1 MNERN
6 DRERT
11 RRSEWSG
18 GPAEEGL
25 RGASE
30 EGERPIRRD
39 ERWPEERFRQLRQQA
54 DPEIDEVVARYLKE
68 QPDGN
73 GPLDLVKAVI
83 AELGRAKLEAR
94 APSGEPPASEI
105 FEALDFA
112 KELPGWG
119 DDTELLDRG
128 QAVFADYGLYQSAA
142 LFCKC
147 LPMAYVEVSSAKVL
161 AGVSNL
167 ATHSLTRRV
176 AETGQM
182 LVDVMGLKAAGSL
195 RPGGPGHT
203 TAIGLRILHAFV
215 RALVE
220 ERFGDQWD
228 TAEFGPPVNQELL
241 LATIFDFSV
250 VTWEAL
256 ESMGVVLTEEQRAAH
271 LYTWSVFGHLMGV
284 EACRAG
290 PLTLDDV
297 VPVSERLGRL
307 YESSPEG
314 RMLMARLLE
323 EMEEFMH
330 LGWRKLPRSLVH
342 WVFRDAAYGADRVP
356 ELLGVPPAAWWC
368 TALFTLARAAHRRP
382 WLGRRADAV
391 VRWLVRRVGRD
402 IVVALIDRHSDGQ
415 AAFRIPDELA
425 RAWRIKQTKT
435 AVKTREIRR
444 GVRQNIRQKVR
455 APARKGLRT

>member
-1 MNERN
+1 MNVH
-6 DRERT
+6 
-11 RRSEWSG
+11 
-18 GPAEEGL
+18 
-25 RGASE
+25 
-30 EGERPIRRD
+30 D

-54 DPEIDEVVARYLKE
+54 DPDIDKVVAEYLE
-68 QPDGN
+68 AQPDGK
-73 GPLDLVKAVI
+73 GVLDLVKAVI
-83 AELGRAKLEAR
+83 EELGKAKLEAR

-112 KELPGWG
+112 KELPDWG
-119 DDTELLDRG
+119 DDRELLAKG
-128 QAVFADYGLYQSAA
+128 QSVFADYGLYQSAA

-182 LVDVMGLKAAGSL
+182 LVDVMGLRATDSL
-195 RPGGPGHT
+195 RPGRPGNT
-203 TAIGLRILHAFV
+203 TALGLRVLHSFV
-215 RALVE
+215 RALVN
-220 ERFGDQWD
+220 ERFGDHWD
-228 TAEFGPPVNQELL
+228 TERFGPPVNQELL

-256 ESMGVVLTEEQRAAH
+256 ETMGVVLTDEQRAAH

-284 EACRAG
+284 DVCRDG

-297 VPVSERLGRL
+297 EPVSRRLGRL
-307 YESSPEG
+307 YESSEEG
-314 RMLMARLLE
+314 RLLMARLLA
-323 EMEEFMH
+323 EMEGFMH

-342 WVFRDAAYGADRVP
+342 WVFRDAKYGADRVP
-356 ELLGVPPAAWWC
+356 ELLGVPKAAWWF
-368 TALFTLARAAHRRP
+368 TALFAAARAAHGRN
-382 WLGRRADAV
+382 WLAAPVDGV
-391 VRWLVRRVGRD
+391 VRWLVRRAGRH
-402 IVVALIDRHSDGQ
+402 IVVALIDRHSDRQ

-425 RAWRIKQTKT
+425 RAWRIKQSAP

-444 GVRQNIRQKVR
+444 TVRETLR
-455 APARKGLRT
+455 APTQGRKGLRT

>member
-1 MNERN
+1 MN
-6 DRERT
+6 DH
-11 RRSEWSG
+11 
-18 GPAEEGL
+18 
-25 RGASE
+25 
-30 EGERPIRRD
+30 

-54 DPEIDEVVARYLKE
+54 DADIDKVVAAYLDD
-68 QPDGN
+68 QPAGS
-73 GPLDLVKAVI
+73 GPLELVKAVI
-83 AELGRAKLEAR
+83 QELAAAKREAR

-105 FEALDFA
+105 FAAIDFA
-112 KELPGWG
+112 ADLPEWG
-119 DDTELLDRG
+119 DDRELLAKG

-161 AGVSNL
+161 ASVSRL

-182 LVDVMGLKAAGSL
+182 LVDVMGLKATNSL
-195 RPGGPGHT
+195 EPGRPGHT
-203 TAIGLRILHAFV
+203 TAIGLRILHSFV
-215 RALVE
+215 RALVN
-220 ERFGDQWD
+220 ERFADHWD
-228 TAEFGPPVNQELL
+228 TARFGPPVNQELL

-256 ESMGVVLTEEQRAAH
+256 ESMGVTLSEEQRAAH

-284 EACRAG
+284 EACRDR

-297 VPVSERLGRL
+297 EPVSERMGRL
-307 YESSPEG
+307 YESSDEG
-314 RMLMARLLE
+314 RRLMARLLE

-356 ELLGVPPAAWWC
+356 ELLGVPKPAWWF
-368 TALFTLARAAHRRP
+368 TALFAAGRGAHRYAALAGP
-382 WLGRRADAV
+382 VDGV
-391 VRWLVRRVGRD
+391 VRWLVRRLGRQ

-415 AAFRIPDELA
+415 AAFRIPEELA
-425 RAWRIKQTKT
+425 GAWRIKQSRT
-435 AVKTREIRR
+435 AVKTRELRR
-444 GVRQNIRQKVR
+444 TVRRKVR
-455 APARKGLRT
+455 APAPGLKGSPT

>member
-6 DRERT
+6 D
-11 RRSEWSG
+11 
-18 GPAEEGL
+18 AV
-25 RGASE
+25 
-30 EGERPIRRD
+30 

-68 QPDGN
+68 QPDGS
-73 GPLDLVKAVI
+73 GPLELVKAVI
-83 AELGRAKLEAR
+83 EELGRAKREAR
-94 APSGEPPASEI
+94 APAGEPPASWI
-105 FEALDFA
+105 FDALGFA
-112 KELPGWG
+112 RELPDWG
-119 DDTELLDRG
+119 DDTELLARG
-128 QAVFADYGLYQSAA
+128 QAVFADHGLYQSAA

-182 LVDVMGLKAAGSL
+182 LIDVMGLKATGSL
-195 RPGGPGHT
+195 LPGGPGHT
-203 TAIGLRILHAFV
+203 TALGLRILHSFV

-220 ERFGDQWD
+220 ERFGDHWD
-228 TAEFGPPVNQELL
+228 TAKYGPPVNQELL

-256 ESMGVVLTEEQRAAH
+256 ECMGVTLTDEERAAH

-284 EACRAG
+284 EACREG

-297 VPVSERLGRL
+297 VPVSERMGRL
-307 YESSPEG
+307 YESSDEG
-314 RMLMARLLE
+314 RMLMAKLLE

-342 WVFRDAAYGADRVP
+342 WVFRDAAHGAGRVP

-382 WLGRRADAV
+382 WLGRPVDGV
-391 VRWLVRRVGRD
+391 VRWLVRRAGRH
-402 IVVALIDRHSDGQ
+402 IVIALVDRHSDGK
-415 AAFRIPDELA
+415 APFRIPGELA
-425 RAWRIKQTKT
+425 RAWRIRQSAV

-455 APARKGLRT
+455 APSRKGLRA